1 MKPLLLSLLL
11 VTIAGAAN
19 AQVGISVQI
28 GRPYYPAYPVRPH
41 RVPVV
46 VMPPPAVYVESP
58 VVYAPGY
65 YAPRPIYYSPG
76 RGHSHYYG
84 KKHYKHHHKSFHKH
98 SHKHHR

>member
-28 GRPYYPAYPVRPH
+28 GRPYYPVRPH

-46 VMPPPAVYVESP
+46 MMPPPVYVAPP

-65 YAPRPIYYSPG
+65 YAPRPIYFSPG
-76 RGHSHYYG
+76 RGHSHHHW
-84 KKHYKHHHKSFHKH
+84 KKHYKNQRRNFYKH
-98 SHKHHR
+98 SYKHHR